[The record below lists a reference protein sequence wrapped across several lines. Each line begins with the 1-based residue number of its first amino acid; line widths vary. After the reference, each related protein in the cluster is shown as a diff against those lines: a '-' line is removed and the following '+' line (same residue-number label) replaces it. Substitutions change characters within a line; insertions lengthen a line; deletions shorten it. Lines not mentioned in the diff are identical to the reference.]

1 LNISEILFR
10 EEVNRMHAFIVRPFG
25 TKNGIDFDRVHKEL
39 ISPALEQLNFSGGTT
54 GEFIQQ
60 GNIRIDMFEQL
71 LIADLVVA
79 DISIHN
85 ANAFY
90 ELGIRHA
97 FRDKR
102 TFLIKS
108 KGDEVPF
115 DLKTDR
121 YMLYDANDPA
131 ASLSALIEALKAT
144 RDSQKQDSPVF
155 QLLPGLPPTD
165 PTNFMGVPLDFHEE
179 VERAESSKNP
189 GLLQMLSAEVDGF
202 AWTTTGLRLIGI
214 TQFKLKDWPGA
225 RATWEAVRK
234 YDDMDLEANTLLGT
248 IYQRLGDL
256 VRSDQALERAL
267 QNTGMSNW
275 DRAEI
280 RALMA
285 RNAKT
290 LWEAG
295 WEELEVSAD
304 VQKAAL
310 SSPHLE
316 RSFDLYRKG
325 FVEDRN
331 HFYSGLNALAMST
344 IITELAAVQP
354 DVWEDDFD
362 DEDEAAL
369 KLRKLEALRSD
380 LAAGVKLAIES
391 KRAALARDDQADI
404 WAEISAADLTMLSST
419 KPNRVGRAY
428 KKTLAGAQDFERDS
442 ARKQL
447 LLYRSL
453 GILTENTQAALDN
466 IPAVEQTQEAPEAA
480 PQIIL
485 FTGHRIDAPDR
496 QNPRF
501 PPDREDQAR
510 AMILGAVSEEKEK
523 ATGKLLGISGGASGG
538 DILFHEVCQELEIP
552 SQMYLVLPKTEY
564 IKASVADGGPKWSER
579 FKRLFDEKQP
589 EILSESGELPRWLRT
604 KPGYSIWQR
613 SNLWMLHSALAISND
628 HLTLIALWNGEIGD
642 GPGGTE
648 DMVKRAQDR
657 GATFIHLDA
666 RKLVE

>member
-1 LNISEILFR
+1 
-10 EEVNRMHAFIVRPFG
+10 MHAFIVRPFG
-25 TKNGIDFDRVHKEL
+25 VKNGIDFDRVEQEL
-39 ISPALEQLNFSGGTT
+39 IRPALAALNISGGTT

-60 GNIRIDMFEQL
+60 GNIRTDMFEQL

-121 YMLYDANDPA
+121 YLSYDAGDPA
-131 ASLSALIEALKAT
+131 ASLFLLIEALKAT
-144 RDSQKQDSPVF
+144 LDSQKHDSPVF
-155 QLLPGLPPTD
+155 QLLPGLEPAD
-165 PTNFMGVPLDFHEE
+165 PTKFLVIPLDFREE
-179 VERAESSKNP
+179 VQRAESLKNL
-189 GLLQMLSAEVDGF
+189 GYLQMLSAEVDGF
-202 AWTTTGLRLIGI
+202 AWTTVGLRLIGLA
-214 TQFKLKDWPGA
+214 QFKLKDWPGA
-225 RATWEAVRK
+225 RVTWEAVRK

-248 IYQRLGDL
+248 VYQRLGDL
-256 VRSDQALERAL
+256 VGSDQALERAL
-267 QNTGMSNW
+267 QNKGMSGW

-290 LWEAG
+290 LWEADWRG
-295 WEELEVSAD
+295 LAEIAA

-310 SSPHLE
+310 SSVHLE

-331 HFYSGLNALAMST
+331 HFYSGLNALAMAT
-344 IITELAAVQP
+344 IMTELAAAQP
-354 DVWEDDFD
+354 EIWEDDFD
-362 DEDEAAL
+362 SKDEAAG
-369 KLRKLEALRSD
+369 KLRELRELRSD
-380 LAAGVKLAIES
+380 LAAGVRLSIAS
-391 KRAALARDDQADI
+391 KRTALARENQTDI
-404 WAEISAADLTMLSST
+404 WAEISAADLAFLSST

-428 KKTLAGAQDFERDS
+428 KKALAGAPDFASDS

-447 LLYRSL
+447 LLHQRL
-453 GILTENTQAALDN
+453 GILSENTRAALDN
-466 IPAVEQTQEAPEAA
+466 ISAAEQKQETPAASPRV
-480 PQIIL
+480 IL

-496 QNPRF
+496 QKPRF
-501 PPDREDQAR
+501 PPDQEDQAR
-510 AMILGAVSEEKEK
+510 AMILAAVSQEK
-523 ATGKLLGISGGASGG
+523 AKAAGKLLGISGGASGG
-538 DILFHEVCQELEIP
+538 DILFHEVCEELDIP
-552 SQMYLVLPKTEY
+552 TKMYLVLPKIEY
-564 IKASVADGGPKWSER
+564 IKASVADGGPRWVER
-579 FKRLFDEKQP
+579 FKRLFDQKQP
-589 EILSESGELPRWLRT
+589 EILSDSGELPRWLRA
-604 KPGYSIWQR
+604 KKDYSIWQR
-613 SNLWMLHSALAISND
+613 SNLWMLYTALAISHDN
-628 HLTLIALWNGEIGD
+628 LTLLALWNGQAGD

-648 DMVKRAQDR
+648 DMVERARDR

-666 RKLVE
+666 RKLIE

>member
-1 LNISEILFR
+1 
-10 EEVNRMHAFIVRPFG
+10 MHAFIVRPFG
-25 TKNGIDFDRVHKEL
+25 TKNGIDFDRVEKEL
-39 ISPALEQLNFSGGTT
+39 IHPAFKALKFSGGTT
-54 GEFIQQ
+54 VEFIEQ
-60 GNIRIDMFEQL
+60 GNIRTDMFEQL

-108 KGDEVPF
+108 KGDEAPF

-121 YMLYDANDPA
+121 YMSYDAGNPA
-131 ASLSALIEALKAT
+131 ASLTALIDALKAT
-144 RDSQKQDSPVF
+144 QDSQKQDSPVF
-155 QLLPGLPPTD
+155 QLLPGLDPAD
-165 PTNFMGVPLDFHEE
+165 PTKFQVVPLDFREE
-179 VERAESSKNP
+179 VQQAESSKNK
-189 GLLQMLSAEVDGF
+189 GYLQLLSAEVEGF
-202 AWTTTGLRLIGI
+202 AWSTMGLRLIGHA
-214 TQFKLKDWPGA
+214 QFKLKDWPGA
-225 RATWEAVRK
+225 KATWEAVRK

-248 IYQRLGDL
+248 IYQRLDDL

-267 QNTGMSNW
+267 QNNSMSSW
-275 DRAEI
+275 DRAEV

-290 LWEAG
+290 LWEAD
-295 WEELEVSAD
+295 WKELEGIAD

-331 HFYSGLNALAMST
+331 HFYSGLNALAMVT
-344 IITELAAVQP
+344 IMTELAAAQP
-354 DVWEDDFD
+354 ETWQDDFD
-362 DEDEAAL
+362 SEDEAAL
-369 KLRKLEALRSD
+369 QLRKLKELRSD
-380 LAAGVKLAIES
+380 LAAGVKLSIES
-391 KRAALARDDQADI
+391 KRTALAREDQTDI
-404 WAEISAADLTMLSST
+404 WAEISAADLIMLTST

-428 KKTLAGAQDFERDS
+428 KKALVGAPDFASDS

-447 LLYRSL
+447 LLYQHI
-453 GILTENTQAALDN
+453 GILTENTQEALDN
-466 IPAVEQTQEAPEAA
+466 IPVVEPEAPAAA
-480 PQIIL
+480 PRVIL

-496 QNPRF
+496 QKPRF
-501 PPDREDQAR
+501 PPDREDHAR
-510 AMILGAVSEEKEK
+510 AMILAAVSGEKEK

-538 DILFHEVCQELEIP
+538 DLLFHEVCAELDIP
-552 SQMYLVLPKTEY
+552 SRMYLVLPKNEY
-564 IKASVADGGPKWSER
+564 IKASVADGGPGWVER
-579 FKRLFDEKQP
+579 FKRLFEQMQP
-589 EILSESGELPRWLRT
+589 EILSDSDELPRWLHT
-604 KPGYSIWQR
+604 KKDYGIWQR

-628 HLTLIALWNGEIGD
+628 HLTLIALWNGEVGD

-648 DMVKRAQDR
+648 DMVTRAQDR
-657 GATFIHLDA
+657 GATFTHLDA
-666 RKLVE
+666 RKLLVD